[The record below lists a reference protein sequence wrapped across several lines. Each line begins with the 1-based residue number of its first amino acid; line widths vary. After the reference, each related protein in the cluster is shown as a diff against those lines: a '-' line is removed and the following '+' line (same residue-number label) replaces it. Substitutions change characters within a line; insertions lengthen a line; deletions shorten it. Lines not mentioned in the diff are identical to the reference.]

1 MCNNNN
7 FNNDVTFVVKFDITN
22 DEYIDATFDSLKYL
36 IGSVTNDRGRKILE
50 SISDERF
57 IKAIKEY
64 YNCDTYKNE
73 LSEIIQKSNDVVY
86 YSALKNDPS
95 YMYLALETLF
105 ANYKSILDNVEIMDV
120 FKEYYALLLKERQ
133 KSISFTD
140 YIQRSI
146 SLIFNSESGRE
157 ILLAMNTAIDII
169 LGDCP
174 DSYIPSTEDLCE
186 IFEMAAH
193 PFDYCYTE
201 LDIDLTERAIKDAK
215 ESFRMEAEKL
225 DEAIAA
231 IA

>member
-22 DEYIDATFDSLKYL
+22 DEYIDATFDSLKYI
-36 IGSVTNDRGRKILE
+36 IGSVTNDRCRKILE

-64 YNCDTYKNE
+64 FNCDTYKNE
-73 LSEIIQKSNDVVY
+73 LSEIIQKSNDIVY

-95 YMYLALETLF
+95 YIYLTLETLF
-105 ANYKSILDNVEIMDV
+105 TNYKSILDNVEVIDV

-146 SLIFNSESGRE
+146 SLVFNSEAGRK
-157 ILLAMNTAIDII
+157 ILSAMNTAIDII

-174 DSYIPSTEDLCE
+174 DSCILSTEDLCE
-186 IFEMAAH
+186 IFEKASH

-201 LDIDLTERAIKDAK
+201 LDIDLTEQVIKDIK

-225 DEAIAA
+225 DKAIAA